1 MINNVCIEGFVGK
14 KFQEGVIKTYPVLYF
29 RLVHYGTGNNKNYQV
44 INCQL
49 IGTKVETF
57 KKNINKYVNKKVIVV
72 GALRSGPDGINFVQT
87 SYIALTMG
95 TSKATLVP
103 NEETIEFI
111 QLESEEAPF

>member
-57 KKNINKYVNKKVIVV
+57 KKNVNK
-72 GALRSGPDGINFVQT
+72 LLGI
-87 SYIALTMG
+87 
-95 TSKATLVP
+95 
-103 NEETIEFI
+103 EEEKPKEGEDKTEDTKK
-111 QLESEEAPF
+111 E